1 MDFKNVDEILL
12 SFAQYVIDASK
23 ENLKNDVNKYGSNK
37 AGGDLYNSL
46 SYTFDKSQDHF
57 LLDFLME
64 DYGVFVDKGVRGK
77 TSTYPETAASL
88 SQFQYGSGNFP
99 KGGLTEGINEW
110 MKKKRFQ
117 WRDERGRFMSYESM
131 SYLIAR
137 SDLQQRFKSKLILYN
152 TI

>member
-37 AGGDLYNSL
+37 AGGDLDNSL
-46 SYTFDKSQDHF
+46 SYTFDKSQNQF

-99 KGGLTEGINEW
+99 KGGLNEVVPFGI
-110 MKKKRFQ
+110 
-117 WRDERGRFMSYESM
+117 GV
-131 SYLIAR
+131 
-137 SDLQQRFKSKLILYN
+137 ILRPFS
-152 TI
+152 TF